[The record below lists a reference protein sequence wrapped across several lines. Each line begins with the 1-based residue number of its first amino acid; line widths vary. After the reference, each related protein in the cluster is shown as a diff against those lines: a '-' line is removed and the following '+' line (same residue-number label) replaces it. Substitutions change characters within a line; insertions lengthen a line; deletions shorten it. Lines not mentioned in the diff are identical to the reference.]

1 LATLIFKDSKGSG
14 MGWRA
19 DKAYE
24 EAQRDGFRRW
34 RKSLTWGEYLGW
46 ELKRHGPFLAG
57 AAASAVVLWLVLR

>member
-1 LATLIFKDSKGSG
+1 

-19 DKAYE
+19 DNAYE

-46 ELKRHGPFLAG
+46 ELRRHGPFLAG
-57 AAASAVVLWLVLR
+57 AAAATVILWLLIAYA